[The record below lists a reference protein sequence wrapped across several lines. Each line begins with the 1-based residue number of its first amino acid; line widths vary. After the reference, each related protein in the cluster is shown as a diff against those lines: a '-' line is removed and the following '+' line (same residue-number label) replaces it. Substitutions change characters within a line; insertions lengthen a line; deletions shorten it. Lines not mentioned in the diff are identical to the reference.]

1 MTEKGKE
8 KIHEITGRN
17 VITFFFNPNSKSDL
31 NLTRQDFR
39 ALLSATDFADVG
51 CESLFHTLLRFT
63 FSHQGTDV
71 LH

>member
-8 KIHEITGRN
+8 KIDEITGRH
-17 VITFFFNPNSKSDL
+17 VITFFFNPSSKSDL

-39 ALLSATDFADVG
+39 VLLSATDFADVG
-51 CESLFHTLLRFT
+51 LFHTLLRFT

>member
-8 KIHEITGRN
+8 KIDEITGGH
-17 VITFFFNPNSKSDL
+17 VITFFFNPSSKSDL

-39 ALLSATDFADVG
+39 AFLSATDFADVG
-51 CESLFHTLLRFT
+51 SLFHTLLRFT